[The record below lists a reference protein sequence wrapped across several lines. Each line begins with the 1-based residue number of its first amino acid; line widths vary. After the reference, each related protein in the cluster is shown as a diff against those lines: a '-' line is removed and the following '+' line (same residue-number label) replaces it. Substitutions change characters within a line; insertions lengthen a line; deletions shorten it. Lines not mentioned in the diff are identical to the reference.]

1 MGITSGMSIGT
12 GSAGSGIGIGI
23 ALALIAVALAVAAP
37 RAAAS
42 QARTAAVGPCPFTFQ
57 VLHNDRIG
65 PAVLPKGH
73 YRITL
78 LVGSGI
84 ACKGASKWF
93 TQFLQDYDGKLPKP
107 WRVVAKRRGVAVFTR
122 AGQPTFRV
130 SRIGGG
136 SSGTGSPTHRVP
148 GTVCAGTFR
157 VLHNDRIGPLRF
169 PKGRYKLTIPR
180 GSVVTCTLASNL
192 FSQFLSR
199 PAGNL
204 PKGWSMK
211 PTTALFF
218 KPVNPKRKKFRVD
231 PAL

>member
-1 MGITSGMSIGT
+1 MTRIQRTL
-12 GSAGSGIGIGI
+12 AGLVATA
-23 ALALIAVALAVAAP
+23 ALALALAPSASAAE
-37 RAAAS
+37 A
-42 QARTAAVGPCPFTFQ
+42 TCPGTFQ

-84 ACKGASKWF
+84 SCKGASKWF
-93 TQFLQDYDGKLPKP
+93 TQFLQDYDGNLPKP

-136 SSGTGSPTHRVP
+136 GSGGGSPTHRVP
-148 GTVCAGTFR
+148 GSVCAGTFR

-169 PKGRYKLTIPR
+169 PKGRYKLIIPR
-180 GSVVTCTLASNL
+180 GSVVTCTLAANL

-218 KPVNPKRKKFRVD
+218 KPVNPKLKKFRVD